1 VVAVPYL
8 HYWIY
13 TNKLSKGEHL
23 KASNGQVVTA
33 EGGTT
38 PKDHDGWMWDLTV
51 QDDHDFYVEPATVLQ
66 SSRVVPTTV
75 SVLVHNCG
83 SGTIS
88 DEVMNDHVLPRH
100 SLELDYQHPE
110 FSDKSKFAEGVT
122 PTQIRQWAK
131 DAMGTP
137 IDSMNLGTGG
147 AHSHLFDV
155 GEEIGFDG
163 ETHVR
168 VWVENGNV
176 TSIYPEVP

>member
-1 VVAVPYL
+1 VTVVGSAVP
-8 HYWIY
+8 
-13 TNKLSKGEHL
+13 K
-23 KASNGQVVTA
+23 Q
-33 EGGTT
+33 
-38 PKDHDGWMWDLTV
+38 HDGWMWDLTV
-51 QDDHDFYVEPATVLQ
+51 PGNNDHDFYVTAG
-66 SSRVVPTTV
+66 SAA
-75 SVLVHNCG
+75 VLVHNCG
-83 SGTIS
+83 SGTIT
-88 DEVMNDHVLPRH
+88 DEVMNGHVLPRH
-100 SLELDYQHPE
+100 SLELDSEYPE

-131 DAMGTP
+131 DAMDTP

-163 ETHVR
+163 ETNVR